1 MAQDINKVLRLP
13 QDIFAKLGGVAGLE
27 IVQRFGLNGDVDA
40 AEDIWDGG
48 GAYTGFATAAE
59 ILKIVSSS
67 ASDAAAGVGA
77 RTVLIEGLDANYV
90 AQSETVALNGV
101 GAVNTVALFLRVNK
115 VTVVTAGASL
125 TNVGTITVNQNTT
138 TANIFCIMPIGYG
151 ASQSTSYTVPA
162 GKKLLM
168 THFDA
173 TMNDQTANTAVMG
186 LKIIPYL
193 AAAPA
198 TLIVRPFGLS
208 TTKNYSDNILGGF
221 ALEAKTDL
229 VFRAMSVQSLNGII
243 AINWDGYLLDIA

>member
-1 MAQDINKVLRLP
+1 MYPDIVVG
-13 QDIFAKLGGVAGLE
+13 LGMVQGASL
-27 IVQRFGLNGDVDA
+27 VQRFGLNGDVDA

-48 GAYTGFATAAE
+48 GAYTGFAVAAE

-77 RTVLIEGLDANYV
+77 RTVLIEGLDANY
-90 AQSETVALNGV
+90 AALSETVALNGV
-101 GAVNTVALFLRVNK
+101 GAVNTVALFLRVTK
-115 VTVVTAGASL
+115 VTVATAGSSL

-138 TANIFCIMPIGYG
+138 TANIFCIMPAGYG
-151 ASQSTSYTVPA
+151 VSQSTNYTVPA

-173 TMNDQTANTAVMG
+173 TMNDQTANTAVLG
-186 LKIIPYL
+186 LKIVPYL

-208 TTKNYSDNILGGF
+208 TTKNYVDNIAGGF
-221 ALEAKTDL
+221 LLAAKTDL
-229 VFRAMSVQSLNGII
+229 VFRAMSVQSANAII
-243 AINWDGYLLDIA
+243 AINWDGYLLDA